1 MKNYLFLL
9 LIPLMSFGQE
19 ITFDEL
25 MTISSTDSFKRVVI
39 ENGFEFNEDKDDFI
53 WYGYK
58 VTKKKSGESAKKW
71 AIYNEEYGLSIF
83 QFFKDGIWV
92 ELEYNQIVSEIK
104 SNCEYVEIDGD
115 YATYNCSESSF
126 KGTIGIMN
134 ANGTGYVRIKP
145 SIE

>member
-1 MKNYLFLL
+1 M
-9 LIPLMSFGQE
+9 
-19 ITFDEL
+19 
-25 MTISSTDSFKRVVI
+25 
-39 ENGFEFNEDKDDFI
+39 
-53 WYGYK
+53 
-58 VTKKKSGESAKKW
+58 
-71 AIYNEEYGLSIF
+71 SIF

-92 ELEYNQIVSEIK
+92 EREYNQIVSEIK

-134 ANGTGYVRIKP
+134 AKGTGYVRIKP